1 MRPRIWMGTNGLSRL
16 EKGFVVCGASAQA
29 ADGILVAPQIFGRA
43 RVAAHPAA
51 NAVPSFGHRRTP
63 KPKSVPAA
71 RAASS
76 TWNFFR
82 FVNQYFEIYDV
93 HLRLKKK
100 IET

>member
-43 RVAAHPAA
+43 RVA
-51 NAVPSFGHRRTP
+51 GTRLRTP
-63 KPKSVPAA
+63 CRVLGTEELRS
-71 RAASS
+71 RNQSQQLGTSSS